1 MTRPSAINAPERETQ
16 NRVLDLFA
24 TLGYRSLGSLHGQDN
39 RNIRTADLTAW
50 LQKQGVADGLI
61 AKTLHKLEQAA
72 AVGGVRK
79 LYDANKD
86 VYQLLR
92 YGVKVAPAAGEQ
104 TQTVWLVDWGTIHQR
119 LHRGRVCQL
128 SGARHRGTDKRP
140 SDGRQK
146 RFGCGLGGGENHLRT
161 RTRAQ
166 RRGGLCGVFLRHEWR
181 KQFAGKAG
189 VKAAFLS
196 GGGKIHGLLYGIG
209 DGFGAGGI

>member
-24 TLGYRSLGSLHGQDN
+24 TLGYRSLSSLHGQDN

-61 AKTLHKLEQAA
+61 AKTLHKLEKAA

-92 YGVKVAPAAGEQ
+92 YGVKVAPAAGKRKRCGWW
-104 TQTVWLVDWGTIHQR
+104 T
-119 LHRGRVCQL
+119 
-128 SGARHRGTDKRP
+128 GAIRTTMILPSPKRC
-140 SDGRQK
+140 R
-146 RFGCGLGGGENHLRT
+146 
-161 RTRAQ
+161 
-166 RRGGLCGVFLRHEWR
+166 
-181 KQFAGKAG
+181 
-189 VKAAFLS
+189 
-196 GGGKIHGLLYGIG
+196 
-209 DGFGAGGI
+209 

>member
-92 YGVKVAPAAGEQ
+92 YGVKVAPAAGAQ
-104 TQTVWLVDWGTIHQR
+104 TQTVWLVDWKNPHNNDFA
-119 LHRGRVCQL
+119 VAEEV
-128 SGARHRGTDKRP
+128 SVKGAHDKRP
-140 SDGRQK
+140 DIVLYVNGLALGVLELKRSGVDVVEGIRQNIDNQN
-146 RFGCGLGGGENHLRT
+146 LNLS
-161 RTRAQ
+161 A
-166 RRGGLCGVFLRHEWR
+166 VFSARCSW
-181 KQFAGKAG
+181 
-189 VKAAFLS
+189 
-196 GGGKIHGLLYGIG
+196 
-209 DGFGAGGI
+209 